1 MFCQFCGK
9 QINESADV
17 CIGCGKLLKPEKKVK
32 DTSKN
37 YTPVSI
43 LILIF
48 ASVFCLLGLIALIVG
63 VSEEFIYFSNLS
75 VYTNSLVALIAVLI
89 IEACTAIMSLFLMVV
104 SNKKAINIVS
114 WGISM
119 GLLVLVGL
127 IVSCVG
133 M

>member
-17 CIGCGKLLKPEKKVK
+17 CIGCGKLLKREKKVK

-37 YTPVSI
+37 YTPLSI

-119 GLLVLVGL
+119 GLLVLVGV